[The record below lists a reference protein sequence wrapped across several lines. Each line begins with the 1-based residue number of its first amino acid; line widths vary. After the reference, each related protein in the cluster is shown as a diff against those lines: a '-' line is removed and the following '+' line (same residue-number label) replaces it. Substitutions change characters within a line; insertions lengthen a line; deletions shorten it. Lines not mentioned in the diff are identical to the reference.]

1 MIENLAIEVAK
12 LRRSHVGIFGIGLTV
27 GIVLFTSMGLFKTG
41 KIDSFVVNPDE
52 QWATYLIGYLLVL
65 SLLAPIQLALLA
77 SRAVD
82 PEHLAGG
89 WRLNAVAGTWPGM
102 LLRRKFVIFL
112 FILVLLRVVELG
124 VILGAPFTLGAP
136 GPSAEVWGVWV
147 GTAAGALGTSA
158 AMLAIFMWIAAR
170 FESQLVVLG
179 VGVLGGLLGIWG
191 MLSPKWLSM
200 INPFGYFAVI
210 TPYTFT
216 DAGVIP
222 VQQAWVPWGLFV
234 VIAAASFVFLTHRLN
249 SREY

>member
-1 MIENLAIEVAK
+1 MMGNLAIEVTK
-12 LRRSHVGIFGIGLTV
+12 LRRSHVGLFGIGLTV
-27 GIVLFTSMGLFKTG
+27 GVVLFTSMGLFKTG
-41 KIDSFVVNPDE
+41 KINTFTVNPEE
-52 QWATYLIGYLLVL
+52 QWAMHLIGYLLVL

-89 WRLNAVAGTWPGM
+89 WRLNAVAGTWPGT
-102 LLRRKFVIFL
+102 LLRRKFIIFL

-124 VILGAPFTLGAP
+124 VIVGVPFVLGAP
-136 GPSAEVWGVWV
+136 GPSTEVWGVWA
-147 GTAAGALGTSA
+147 GTVVGALGTSA

-222 VQQAWVPWGLFV
+222 IQQAWVPWGLFV
-234 VIAAASFVFLTHRLN
+234 VIAAASFVLLTHRLN